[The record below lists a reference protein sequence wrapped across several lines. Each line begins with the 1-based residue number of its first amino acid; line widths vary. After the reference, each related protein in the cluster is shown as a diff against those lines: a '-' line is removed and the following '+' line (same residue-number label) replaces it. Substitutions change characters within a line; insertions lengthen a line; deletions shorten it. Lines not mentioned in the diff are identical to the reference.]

1 VVILLQ
7 SWGILSA
14 LICGRTYVGHV
25 QLKIHTLLWQGCY
38 TSTYL
43 VSEEVM
49 CKLKLQKAALY
60 MYEYPEGEL
69 HNCSLTFEVILC
81 TDFIL

>member
-1 VVILLQ
+1 
-7 SWGILSA
+7 
-14 LICGRTYVGHV
+14 
-25 QLKIHTLLWQGCY
+25 
-38 TSTYL
+38 
-43 VSEEVM
+43 M

-81 TDFIL
+81 TDFILWFTCLLISYSNQQNAVIQMP